1 MKEGYLPE
9 VRNLEEPCHRNIN
22 FIRKGEN
29 CFFNTFIIE
38 NFGFGGQNSVLVVK
52 RSEGV

>member
-29 CFFNTFIIE
+29 ISFSTCIIE

-52 RSEGV
+52 RCEGA